1 MSKKCNEDETMNKL
15 IAGGLAALLYL
26 AIPLSQAAEDKPT
39 WDGLTEIKPKRMDAA
54 YVLPGADFSKYSR
67 LMFDPVEV
75 GFKKDW
81 AENYNRSA
89 ATLSQRLTPEQVE
102 KTAQAA
108 KDAFTEVFA
117 EEYRKAGLEIVT
129 EPGPD
134 VLRVRPGVVDLY
146 ITAPDTMTTGR
157 SRTYTMESGEAT
169 LFLEARDSTTGA
181 LLGRA
186 LDRRETRNTGRVQI
200 SNSVTNLADF
210 KALFRQWAGISI
222 KGFKELQE
230 LSPIPADL
238 KPGPKL
244 QD

>member
-1 MSKKCNEDETMNKL
+1 MNKL
-15 IAGGLAALLYL
+15 ITGVLAAMLYL
-26 AIPLSQAAEDKPT
+26 AVPLSQAAEDKPT
-39 WDGLTEIKPKRMDAA
+39 WDGLTEIKPKRMDVA
-54 YVLPGADFSKYSR
+54 YVLPGADFSKYSK

-75 GFKKDW
+75 AFKKDW
-81 AENYNRSA
+81 AENYNRNA
-89 ATLSQRLTPEQVE
+89 ATLSQRLTPEHIE

-108 KDAFTEVFA
+108 RDAFTEAFA

-134 VLRVRPGVVDLY
+134 VLRIRPGVVDLY
-146 ITAPDTMTTGR
+146 ITAPDTMTSGR

-169 LFLEARDSTTGA
+169 LFLEARDSVTGA

-200 SNSVTNLADF
+200 SNSVTNLSDF

-238 KPGPKL
+238 KPGQKL